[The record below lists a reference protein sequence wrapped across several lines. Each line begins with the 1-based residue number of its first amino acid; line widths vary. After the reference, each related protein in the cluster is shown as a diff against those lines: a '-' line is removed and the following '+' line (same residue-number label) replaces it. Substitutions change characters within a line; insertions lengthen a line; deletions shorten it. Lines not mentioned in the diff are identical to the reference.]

1 MRAHRGVC
9 VRRCVC
15 LQGCVC
21 DCVCE
26 CMRVCELL
34 QASKHYSNC
43 VTFDSTET
51 KALQHDLQAALQAH
65 THTHTHVECAQTP
78 LWAYGSA
85 SDRGPAVHGTQGRPR
100 RPQVPCDC
108 CAAADPLPLS
118 RYADASNELGL
129 VVVVL
134 AVLGGGGG
142 TFIHTWNKT
151 KHSQTQ
157 G

>member
-65 THTHTHVECAQTP
+65 THTHTHTHM
-78 LWAYGSA
+78 LSA
-85 SDRGPAVHGTQGRPR
+85 HKHHCGLMALRVIEARLCMEPRGALEDPKCHAIAVR
-100 RPQVPCDC
+100 RRTRSP
-108 CAAADPLPLS
+108 
-118 RYADASNELGL
+118 
-129 VVVVL
+129 
-134 AVLGGGGG
+134 
-142 TFIHTWNKT
+142 
-151 KHSQTQ
+151 
-157 G
+157 